1 MKVAGAGPFV
11 DVSHMTLYKADLLI
25 FVSHAAF
32 FFFRFFFFG
41 CGPLFK
47 SLLMFYNMA
56 SVLCLV
62 FGPRA
67 SGILAL

>member
-32 FFFRFFFFG
+32 FFF
-41 CGPLFK
+41 
-47 SLLMFYNMA
+47 
-56 SVLCLV
+56 
-62 FGPRA
+62 
-67 SGILAL
+67 